1 MIEAEVLS
9 DGYIVIIFKPLRYVF
24 NFPIVKDQTAYF
36 APFAYNFVTNKP
48 LPLALCMFPYSSD
61 YILTS
66 QEAPAVSISLE
77 IYSTHFRK
85 KSTAFQQCFSVCFR

>member
-1 MIEAEVLS
+1 VVETEVLPYS
-9 DGYIVIIFKPLRYVF
+9 YIVIVIQIQADFFDL
-24 NFPIVKDQTAYF
+24 PIVENQTANL

-66 QEAPAVSISLE
+66 KEAPAVSDSLE
-77 IYSTHFRK
+77 SYSTRFHE
-85 KSTAFQQCFSVCFR
+85 KSTAFQRCF